1 MVESGFQFG
10 EPSESA
16 LWHFATAVTIRDIV
30 ATLLAIR
37 ASADIISIRRCW
49 LPAVC
54 FQNVKEGNEF
64 RLTFRPG
71 STLGGS
77 WLPPVER
84 SRSGRLRVP
93 ATGNEGDDVR
103 HDTSDCIDTP
113 VHILK
118 TSAVA
123 NRYCVG
129 ACAAATVFPE

>member
-54 FQNVKEGNEF
+54 FQNVKEGN
-64 RLTFRPG
+64 
-71 STLGGS
+71 
-77 WLPPVER
+77 
-84 SRSGRLRVP
+84 RVP
-93 ATGNEGDDVR
+93 ADVPSRIHARGELVAACGTFPIGAAPGSGD
-103 HDTSDCIDTP
+103 
-113 VHILK
+113 
-118 TSAVA
+118 
-123 NRYCVG
+123 G
-129 ACAAATVFPE
+129 